1 MLVRGII
8 MHNILVLFISCF
20 IATAAFA
27 SSELKELEARFKQ
40 MDFVAEMHRLQPQN
54 KAPNSLPRVSG
65 RILFLSF
72 SMPKAML
79 RDYISQG
86 EAQGAHVVFKGFK
99 DDSFKATIAYAAE
112 IFADEE
118 EGIPGGFDIDPEL
131 FAAYGVTAVPAFVEG
146 RDIVRGTVTASY
158 AYNYLQQRRQP

>member
-1 MLVRGII
+1 MNNL
-8 MHNILVLFISCF
+8 LVLIISFF
-20 IATAAFA
+20 IATTAFA
-27 SSELKELEARFKQ
+27 EGRLKELETRFKQ

-54 KAPNSLPRVSG
+54 KTDSSLPRASG

-86 EAQGAHVVFKGFK
+86 EEQGARVVFKGFK

-118 EGIPGGFDIDPEL
+118 EGIPGGFDIDPEP

-146 RDIVRGTVTASY
+146 QDIVRGTVTASY

>member
-1 MLVRGII
+1 MNNL
-8 MHNILVLFISCF
+8 LVLIISFF
-20 IATAAFA
+20 IATTAFA
-27 SSELKELEARFKQ
+27 EGRLKKLEECFKQ

-54 KAPNSLPRVSG
+54 KTPNSLPKASG

-99 DDSFKATIAYAAE
+99 DDSFKATIDYAAE

-131 FAAYGVTAVPAFVEG
+131 FAAYGVTAVPAFVER